1 MSTKNPNNSFDS
13 ATFLKTV
20 PHKPGVYRMIS
31 IDEKILYVGKAKD
44 LKNRVASYFRDNIA
58 NSRTYSM
65 VKQICDVHFTITA
78 TEAEALLLESNL
90 IKKYQPRYN
99 VLLRDDKSYPNIF
112 LSKDKYPRL
121 SFHRGAKKAKGQYF
135 GPYPSAGAVRETL
148 SLLQK
153 LFQVR
158 QCENSYFRNRSRP
171 CLQFQIKRCTAP
183 CTNEISE
190 KDYKQGVSHT
200 VKFLQGKSQEVIEE
214 LVKQMDSASE
224 SLAFEQAAVHRD
236 QIEQLRMISQ
246 QQSISS
252 DGQSN
257 VDVIAIQFASN
268 VASVQV
274 LTIRNGNNLGN
285 KNFFPKL
292 PRIYS
297 NVYDLALNSGVSNTE
312 EVDIEK
318 VIVEEIEV
326 KDTLQ
331 KEASEVSSVI
341 NGSSTERSNV
351 NRDQSID
358 QEIDTLSEEGI
369 ESPEESILSSFI
381 AQYYMSREIPNAV
394 LLSHVPE
401 GVDVLEEMLSLKAE
415 RKVKLSHRLR
425 GDRVRWV
432 DMATRNAQHALAT
445 HLASKSGIQKRVLA
459 LQEELN
465 LDYIPAR
472 MECFDISHTMGEATV
487 ASCVVF
493 GLEGPIKS
501 EYRRYNITDIVGGDD
516 YAAMKQVLQRRFKK
530 VVEKTKGH
538 EKENKLPDILFIDGG
553 KGQVTQA
560 VDVLS
565 DLQISGVDII
575 GVTKGEG
582 RRQDMD
588 TLTIL
593 SDCGSGD
600 ESDDKGKNNQLKE
613 KLYLPAHS
621 SALHLVQQIRDE
633 AHRFAISGHR
643 QRRQKTRN
651 TSPLE
656 GIPGLGPKRRQDLLK
671 RFGGIRA
678 ITRAS
683 VDELA
688 KVNGVSAKLAEKIYD
703 VFHSD

>member
-1 MSTKNPNNSFDS
+1 MSVKNPNQSFDS
-13 ATFLKTV
+13 ASFLKTV

-31 IDEKILYVGKAKD
+31 VDEKILYVGKAKD
-44 LKNRVASYFRDNIA
+44 LKSRVSSYFRDNIA

-65 VKQICDVHFTITA
+65 VKQICDVQVTITT

-99 VLLRDDKSYPNIF
+99 ILLRDDKSYPNIY
-112 LSKDKYPRL
+112 LSKDKFPRL

-158 QCENSYFRNRSRP
+158 QCENSYYSNRSRP
-171 CLQFQIKRCTAP
+171 CLQYQIKRCTAP
-183 CTNEISE
+183 CTNEITE
-190 KDYKQGVSHT
+190 KDYQQGVAHT
-200 VKFLQGKSQEVIEE
+200 VKFLQGKSQQVIDE
-214 LVKQMDSASE
+214 LVQQMDHASAKLE
-224 SLAFEQAAVHRD
+224 FEQAANHRD
-236 QIEQLRMISQ
+236 KIEQLRKISQ

-257 VDVIAIQFASN
+257 VDVIALQFASN

-292 PRIYS
+292 PKMYKTIHGEDSYS
-297 NVYDLALNSGVSNTE
+297 AENNLEDSKESN
-312 EVDIEK
+312 
-318 VIVEEIEV
+318 
-326 KDTLQ
+326 
-331 KEASEVSSVI
+331 
-341 NGSSTERSNV
+341 
-351 NRDQSID
+351 
-358 QEIDTLSEEGI
+358 
-369 ESPEESILSSFI
+369 PEESILSSFL
-381 AQYYMSREIPNAV
+381 AQYYMSREIPNEI

-401 GVDVLEEMLSLKAE
+401 ESEILQEMLTLKAE
-415 RKVKLSHRLR
+415 RKVTLSYRLR

-432 DMATRNAQHALAT
+432 EMAMRNAQHALAT
-445 HLASKSGIQKRVLA
+445 HLASKAGIQKRVLA

-472 MECFDISHTMGEATV
+472 MECFDISHTMGEAAV

-501 EYRRYNITDIVGGDD
+501 EYRRYNINDIVGGDD

-530 VVEKTKGH
+530 VVEKDNS
-538 EKENKLPDILFIDGG
+538 EDSKLPDILFIDGG

-588 TLTIL
+588 KLTVL
-593 SDCGSGD
+593 T
-600 ESDDKGKNNQLKE
+600 ENTETKE
-613 KLYLPAHS
+613 NLFLPAHS
-621 SALHLVQQIRDE
+621 SALHLIQQIRDE

-656 GIPGLGPKRRQDLLK
+656 GIVGLGPKRRQDLLK
-671 RFGGIRA
+671 QFGGIRA

-683 VDELA
+683 ADELS
-688 KVNGVSAKLAEKIYD
+688 KVNGISAKLAEKIYD
-703 VFHSD
+703 VFHSE

>member
-1 MSTKNPNNSFDS
+1 MSVKNPNQNFDS
-13 ATFLKTV
+13 ASFLKTV

-31 IDEKILYVGKAKD
+31 EDEKILYVGKAKD
-44 LKNRVASYFRDNIA
+44 LKNRVSSYFRDNIA

-65 VKQICDVHFTITA
+65 VKQIFDVQVTITT

-90 IKKYQPRYN
+90 IKKHQPRYN
-99 VLLRDDKSYPNIF
+99 ILLRDDKSYPNIY
-112 LSKDKYPRL
+112 LSKDKFPRL

-148 SLLQK
+148 ALLQK

-158 QCENSYFRNRSRP
+158 QCENSYFKNRSRP

-183 CTNEISE
+183 CTNEITE
-190 KDYKQGVSHT
+190 ADYQQGVSHT
-200 VKFLQGKSQEVIEE
+200 IKFLQGKSEQVIDE
-214 LVKQMDSASE
+214 LVQQMDHASVTLE
-224 SLAFEQAAVHRD
+224 FEQAANHRD
-236 QIEQLRMISQ
+236 KIEQLRFISQ

-252 DGQSN
+252 DVQSN
-257 VDVIAIQFASN
+257 VDVIALQFASD

-292 PRIYS
+292 PKIYKGIDEQSAALDSSKDLLEAPQNS
-297 NVYDLALNSGVSNTE
+297 N
-312 EVDIEK
+312 
-318 VIVEEIEV
+318 
-326 KDTLQ
+326 
-331 KEASEVSSVI
+331 
-341 NGSSTERSNV
+341 
-351 NRDQSID
+351 
-358 QEIDTLSEEGI
+358 
-369 ESPEESILSSFI
+369 PEESILSSFI
-381 AQYYMSREIPNAV
+381 AQYYMSREIPNEI

-401 GVDVLEEMLSLKAE
+401 DSRVLTEMLNLKAE
-415 RKVKLSHRLR
+415 RKVILSYRLR
-425 GDRVRWV
+425 GDRLRWIE
-432 DMATRNAQHALAT
+432 MATRNAQHALAT
-445 HLASKSGIQKRVLA
+445 HLASKAGIQKRVLA
-459 LQEELN
+459 LQEELDM
-465 LDYIPAR
+465 DYIPAR

-501 EYRRYNITDIVGGDD
+501 EYRRYNINDIVGGDD

-530 VVEKTKGH
+530 AVEKDNAKKPG
-538 EKENKLPDILFIDGG
+538 KESKLPDILFIDGG

-560 VDVLS
+560 VEVLS

-588 TLTIL
+588 KLTVL
-593 SDCGSGD
+593 TENSNS
-600 ESDDKGKNNQLKE
+600 KE
-613 KLYLPAHS
+613 DLFLPAHS
-621 SALHLVQQIRDE
+621 SALHLIQQIRDE

-643 QRRQKTRN
+643 QRRQKARN

-656 GIPGLGPKRRQDLLK
+656 GIPGLGQKRRQDLLK
-671 RFGGIRA
+671 QFGGIRA

-683 VDELA
+683 ADELS
-688 KVNGVSAKLAEKIYD
+688 KVNGISAKLAEKIYD
-703 VFHSD
+703 VFHSE

>member
-1 MSTKNPNNSFDS
+1 MSVKNPNKSFDS
-13 ATFLKTV
+13 ISFLKTV

-31 IDEKILYVGKAKD
+31 EDEKILYVGKAKD
-44 LKNRVASYFRDNIA
+44 LRNRVSSYFRDNIA

-65 VKQICDVHFTITA
+65 VKQICEVQVTITT

-99 VLLRDDKSYPNIF
+99 ILLRDDKSYPNIY
-112 LSKDKYPRL
+112 LSKDKFPRL
-121 SFHRGAKKAKGQYF
+121 SFHRGAKKGKGQYF

-148 SLLQK
+148 ALLQK

-158 QCENSYFRNRSRP
+158 QCENSYFSNRSRP

-183 CTNEISE
+183 CTNEITE
-190 KDYKQGVSHT
+190 KDYQQGVSHT
-200 VKFLQGKSQEVIEE
+200 VKFLQGKSQQVIDE
-214 LVKQMDSASE
+214 LVQQMDHAAAKLE
-224 SLAFEQAAVHRD
+224 FEKAANHRD
-236 QIEQLRMISQ
+236 KIEQLRKISQ

-257 VDVIAIQFASN
+257 VDVIALQFASN

-292 PRIYS
+292 PKLYQSINNEDLNDDES
-297 NVYDLALNSGVSNTE
+297 IVEGDNVVQPSNTALE
-312 EVDIEK
+312 D
-318 VIVEEIEV
+318 
-326 KDTLQ
+326 
-331 KEASEVSSVI
+331 SE
-341 NGSSTERSNV
+341 NSN
-351 NRDQSID
+351 
-358 QEIDTLSEEGI
+358 
-369 ESPEESILSSFI
+369 PEESILSSFL
-381 AQYYMSREIPNAV
+381 AQYYMTREIPNEI

-401 GVDVLEEMLSLKAE
+401 DSQVLEEMLMLKAE
-415 RKVKLSHRLR
+415 RKVTLSYRLR

-432 DMATRNAQHALAT
+432 EMAMRNAQHALGT
-445 HLASKSGIQKRVLA
+445 HLASKAGIQKRVLA

-493 GLEGPIKS
+493 GLEGAIKS
-501 EYRRYNITDIVGGDD
+501 EYRRYNINDIVGGDD
-516 YAAMKQVLQRRFKK
+516 YAAMRQVLQRRFKK
-530 VVEKTKGH
+530 VVDKDGDTDC
-538 EKENKLPDILFIDGG
+538 KLPDILFIDGG

-560 VDVLS
+560 VEVLS
-565 DLQISGVDII
+565 ELQISGVDII

-588 TLTIL
+588 KLTVL
-593 SDCGSGD
+593 SGNTSENSSKQTGT
-600 ESDDKGKNNQLKE
+600 KE
-613 KLYLPAHS
+613 NLFLPAHS
-621 SALHLVQQIRDE
+621 SALHLIQQIRDE

-656 GIPGLGPKRRQDLLK
+656 GIAGLGPKRRQDLLK
-671 RFGGIRA
+671 QFGGIRA
-678 ITRAS
+678 ITSAS
-683 VDELA
+683 VDELS
-688 KVNGVSAKLAEKIYD
+688 KVNGISAKLAEKIYD
-703 VFHSD
+703 VFHSE

>member
-1 MSTKNPNNSFDS
+1 MSTKNPNQRFDS
-13 ATFLKTV
+13 ASFLKTV

-31 IDEKILYVGKAKD
+31 EDENILYVGKAKD

-65 VKQICDVHFTITA
+65 VKQICDVRVTITS

-99 VLLRDDKSYPNIF
+99 ILLRDDKSYPNIF
-112 LSKDKYPRL
+112 LSKDQFPRL
-121 SFHRGAKKAKGQYF
+121 TFHRGAKKAKGQYF

-158 QCENSYFRNRSRP
+158 QCENSYFSNRSRP
-171 CLQFQIKRCTAP
+171 CLQYQIKRCTAP
-183 CTNEISE
+183 CTNEITDV
-190 KDYKQGVSHT
+190 DYQQGVNHT
-200 VKFLQGKSQEVIEE
+200 VKFLQGKSQQVIDE
-214 LVKQMDSASE
+214 LVQQMDVASAN
-224 SLAFEQAAVHRD
+224 LAFEQAATYRD
-236 QIEQLRMISQ
+236 KIEQLRQISQ
-246 QQSISS
+246 QQSISK

-257 VDVIAIQFASN
+257 VDVVAIQYASN

-292 PRIYS
+292 PRAYKNTVEDSQPKSTDGIQ
-297 NVYDLALNSGVSNTE
+297 NSF
-312 EVDIEK
+312 
-318 VIVEEIEV
+318 EEI
-326 KDTLQ
+326 D
-331 KEASEVSSVI
+331 I
-341 NGSSTERSNV
+341 NH
-351 NRDQSID
+351 
-358 QEIDTLSEEGI
+358 
-369 ESPEESILSSFI
+369 PEESILSSFL
-381 AQYYMSREIPNAV
+381 AQYYMSREIPNEI
-394 LLSHVPE
+394 LLSHAPK
-401 GVDVLEEMLSLKAE
+401 DLAVLEQMLTLKAE
-415 RKVKLSHRLR
+415 RKVALSHRLR

-432 DMATRNAQHALAT
+432 EMALRNAQHALAT
-445 HLASKSGIQKRVLA
+445 HLASKAGIQKRVLA
-459 LQEELN
+459 LQEELD

-501 EYRRYNITDIVGGDD
+501 EYRRYNINDIVGGDD

-530 VVEKTKGH
+530 VVDKNNAGNNDKEK
-538 EKENKLPDILFIDGG
+538 KLPDILFIDGG

-593 SDCGSGD
+593 SNHDSEKGFD
-600 ESDDKGKNNQLKE
+600 SDNQLKE

-643 QRRQKTRN
+643 QKRQKARN

-671 RFGGIRA
+671 QFGGIRA

-683 VDELA
+683 VEELS
-688 KVNGVSAKLAEKIYD
+688 KVNGISANLAEKIYD
-703 VFHSD
+703 VFHSE

>member
-1 MSTKNPNNSFDS
+1 MSTKNPNKRFDS
-13 ATFLKTV
+13 AGFLKTV

-31 IDEKILYVGKAKD
+31 EDEKILYVGKAKD

-65 VKQICDVHFTITA
+65 VKQICDVQITITS

-90 IKKYQPRYN
+90 IKKHQPRYN
-99 VLLRDDKSYPNIF
+99 ILLRDDKSYPNIF
-112 LSKDKYPRL
+112 LSKDKFPRL

-158 QCENSYFRNRSRP
+158 QCENSYFSNRSRP
-171 CLQFQIKRCTAP
+171 CLQYQIKRCTAP
-183 CTNEISE
+183 CTNEITE
-190 KDYKQGVSHT
+190 HDYQQGVAYT
-200 VKFLQGKSQEVIEE
+200 VKFLQGKSQQVIDD
-214 LVKQMDSASE
+214 LVKQMDQAAASLE
-224 SLAFEQAAVHRD
+224 FEQAAYHRD
-236 QIEQLRMISQ
+236 KIEQLRKISQ
-246 QQSISS
+246 QQSISN
-252 DGQSN
+252 DVQSN
-257 VDVIAIQFASN
+257 VDVVALSFASN

-292 PRIYS
+292 P
-297 NVYDLALNSGVSNTE
+297 
-312 EVDIEK
+312 K
-318 VIVEEIEV
+318 MF
-326 KDTLQ
+326 K
-331 KEASEVSSVI
+331 
-341 NGSSTERSNV
+341 GSSEEEQNDFDDNEENSSIEINSN
-351 NRDQSID
+351 R
-358 QEIDTLSEEGI
+358 
-369 ESPEESILSSFI
+369 PEESILSSFL
-381 AQYYMSREIPNAV
+381 AQYYMSREIPHEV
-394 LLSHVPE
+394 LLSHIPE
-401 GVDVLEEMLSLKAE
+401 DIDILEQMLSLKAE
-415 RKVKLSHRLR
+415 RKVALSHRLR

-432 DMATRNAQHALAT
+432 EMATRNAQHALAT
-445 HLASKSGIQKRVLA
+445 HLASKAGIQKRVLA

-465 LDYIPAR
+465 LEYIPAR

-501 EYRRYNITDIVGGDD
+501 EYRRYNISDIVGGDD

-530 VVEKTKGH
+530 VVDKNKDDEA
-538 EKENKLPDILFIDGG
+538 ESKLPDILFIDGG

-588 TLTIL
+588 TLTVL
-593 SDCGSGD
+593 TDSDSND
-600 ESDDKGKNNQLKE
+600 ESKSNKQLKE

-643 QRRQKTRN
+643 QRRQKARN

-671 RFGGIRA
+671 QFGGIRA

-683 VDELA
+683 VDELS
-688 KVNGVSAKLAEKIYD
+688 KVNGISANLAEKIYD
-703 VFHSD
+703 AFHSE

>member
-1 MSTKNPNNSFDS
+1 MSVKNPNNSFDS
-13 ATFLKTV
+13 ASFLKTV
-20 PHKPGVYRMIS
+20 PRKPGVYRMIS
-31 IDEKILYVGKAKD
+31 SDEKILYVGKAKD
-44 LKNRVASYFRDNIA
+44 LRSRVSSYFRDNIA

-65 VKQICDVHFTITA
+65 VKQICDVQITITA

-99 VLLRDDKSYPNIF
+99 ILLRDDKSYPNIY
-112 LSKDKYPRL
+112 LSKDKFPRL

-158 QCENSYFRNRSRP
+158 QCENSYYSNRSRP

-183 CTNEISE
+183 CTNEITE
-190 KDYKQGVSHT
+190 KDYQQGVAHT
-200 VKFLQGKSQEVIEE
+200 VKFLQGKSQQVIDE
-214 LVKQMDSASE
+214 LVQQMDHASAKLE
-224 SLAFEQAAVHRD
+224 FEQAANHRD
-236 QIEQLRMISQ
+236 KIEQLRKISQ

-257 VDVIAIQFASN
+257 VDVIALQFASN

-292 PRIYS
+292 PKMYK
-297 NVYDLALNSGVSNTE
+297 T
-312 EVDIEK
+312 
-318 VIVEEIEV
+318 
-326 KDTLQ
+326 
-331 KEASEVSSVI
+331 I
-341 NGSSTERSNV
+341 NGEDSYSAENTLEDSKESN
-351 NRDQSID
+351 
-358 QEIDTLSEEGI
+358 
-369 ESPEESILSSFI
+369 PEESILSSFI
-381 AQYYMSREIPNAV
+381 AQYYMSREIPNEI
-394 LLSHVPE
+394 LLSHLPE
-401 GVDVLEEMLSLKAE
+401 DSEILQEMLTLKAE
-415 RKVKLSHRLR
+415 RKVTLSYRLR

-432 DMATRNAQHALAT
+432 EMATRNAQHALAT
-445 HLASKSGIQKRVLA
+445 HLASKAGIQKRVLA

-493 GLEGPIKS
+493 GLEGAIKS
-501 EYRRYNITDIVGGDD
+501 EYRRYNINDIVGGDD

-530 VVEKTKGH
+530 VVDKDNSEDS
-538 EKENKLPDILFIDGG
+538 KLPDILFIDGG

-588 TLTIL
+588 KLTVL
-593 SDCGSGD
+593 T
-600 ESDDKGKNNQLKE
+600 ENTETKE
-613 KLYLPAHS
+613 NLFLPAHS
-621 SALHLVQQIRDE
+621 SALHLIQQIRDE

-656 GIPGLGPKRRQDLLK
+656 GIAGLGPKRRQDLLK
-671 RFGGIRA
+671 QFGGIRA

-683 VDELA
+683 ADELS
-688 KVNGVSAKLAEKIYD
+688 KVNGISAKLAEKIYD
-703 VFHSD
+703 VFHSE

>member
-1 MSTKNPNNSFDS
+1 MSTKNPNKSFDS
-13 ATFLKTV
+13 GSFLKTV

-31 IDEKILYVGKAKD
+31 VDEKILYVGKAKD
-44 LKNRVASYFRDNIA
+44 LKNRVSSYFRDNIA

-65 VKQICDVHFTITA
+65 VKQIHDVRVTITS

-99 VLLRDDKSYPNIF
+99 ILLRDDKSYPNIF
-112 LSKDKYPRL
+112 LSKDTFPRL

-158 QCENSYFRNRSRP
+158 QCENSYFSNRSRP
-171 CLQFQIKRCTAP
+171 CLQYQIKRCTAP
-183 CTNEISE
+183 CTNEITE
-190 KDYKQGVSHT
+190 ADYQQGVTHT
-200 VKFLQGKSQEVIEE
+200 VKFLQGKSQQVIDE
-214 LVKQMDSASE
+214 LVQQMDQASSNLE
-224 SLAFEQAAVHRD
+224 FEQAATHRD
-236 QIEQLRMISQ
+236 KIEQLRKISQ
-246 QQSISS
+246 QQSISN

-257 VDVIAIQFASN
+257 VDVVALQFASN
-268 VASVQV
+268 IASVQV

-292 PRIYS
+292 PKMFK
-297 NVYDLALNSGVSNTE
+297 NKTDDAPLEFNDEKNNSF
-312 EVDIEK
+312 D
-318 VIVEEIEV
+318 
-326 KDTLQ
+326 
-331 KEASEVSSVI
+331 
-341 NGSSTERSNV
+341 
-351 NRDQSID
+351 
-358 QEIDTLSEEGI
+358 EIDFKH
-369 ESPEESILSSFI
+369 PEESILSSFL
-381 AQYYMSREIPNAV
+381 AQYYMSREIPNEI
-394 LLSHVPE
+394 LLSHVPQ
-401 GVDVLEEMLSLKAE
+401 DADILEQMLTLKAE
-415 RKVKLSHRLR
+415 RKVSLSHRLR

-432 DMATRNAQHALAT
+432 EMATRNAQHALAT
-445 HLASKSGIQKRVLA
+445 HLASKAGIQKRVLA

-501 EYRRYNITDIVGGDD
+501 EYRRYNINDIVGGDD

-530 VVEKTKGH
+530 AIEKENNK
-538 EKENKLPDILFIDGG
+538 EDNKENKLPDILFIDGG

-593 SDCGSGD
+593 SNSNSEEGFDSQ
-600 ESDDKGKNNQLKE
+600 NQLKE

-643 QRRQKTRN
+643 QKRQKTRN
-651 TSPLE
+651 KSPLE

-671 RFGGIRA
+671 QFGGIRA

-683 VDELA
+683 IDELS
-688 KVNGVSAKLAEKIYD
+688 KVNGISANLAEKIYD
-703 VFHSD
+703 VFHSE

>member
-1 MSTKNPNNSFDS
+1 MSVKNPNQSFDS
-13 ATFLKTV
+13 ISFLKTV

-31 IDEKILYVGKAKD
+31 EDEKILYVGKAKD
-44 LKNRVASYFRDNIA
+44 LKNRVSSYFRDNIA

-65 VKQICDVHFTITA
+65 VKQIFDVQVTITA

-99 VLLRDDKSYPNIF
+99 ILLRDDKSYPNIY
-112 LSKDKYPRL
+112 LSNDKFPRL

-158 QCENSYFRNRSRP
+158 QCENSYYRNRSRP

-183 CTNEISE
+183 CTNEITE
-190 KDYKQGVSHT
+190 TDYKQGVSHT
-200 VKFLQGKSQEVIEE
+200 VKFLQGKSQQVIEE
-214 LVKQMDSASE
+214 LVQQMDKSSTA
-224 SLAFEQAAVHRD
+224 LDFEQAATYRD
-236 QIEQLRMISQ
+236 RIEQLRAISQ

-252 DGQSN
+252 DSQSN
-257 VDVIAIQFASN
+257 IDVIALQFASDI
-268 VASVQV
+268 ASVQV

-292 PRIYS
+292 PKMYKTNNEKELGI
-297 NVYDLALNSGVSNTE
+297 DLE
-312 EVDIEK
+312 
-318 VIVEEIEV
+318 
-326 KDTLQ
+326 
-331 KEASEVSSVI
+331 
-341 NGSSTERSNV
+341 
-351 NRDQSID
+351 
-358 QEIDTLSEEGI
+358 SEEPDAI
-369 ESPEESILSSFI
+369 ELLNNPEESILSSFI
-381 AQYYMSREIPNAV
+381 AQYYMSREIPNEI
-394 LLSHVPE
+394 LLSHSPTD
-401 GVDVLEEMLSLKAE
+401 VDVLQQMLTLKAE
-415 RKVKLSHRLR
+415 RKVILSFRLR

-432 DMATRNAQHALAT
+432 DMAMRNAQHALTT
-445 HLASKSGIQKRVLA
+445 HLISKAGVQKRILA

-465 LDYIPAR
+465 LDCIPSR

-501 EYRRYNITDIVGGDD
+501 EYRRYNIKNIVGGDD

-530 VVEKTKGH
+530 VLENAANGA
-538 EKENKLPDILFIDGG
+538 EEDNKLPDILFIDGG
-553 KGQVTQA
+553 KGQVSQA

-565 DLQISGVDII
+565 ALQISGVDII

-588 TLTIL
+588 KLTIL
-593 SDCGSGD
+593 SENGD
-600 ESDDKGKNNQLKE
+600 KKE
-613 KLYLPAHS
+613 NLFLPSHS

-651 TSPLE
+651 SSPLE

-671 RFGGIRA
+671 QFGGIRA

-683 VDELA
+683 IDELS
-688 KVNGVSAKLAEKIYD
+688 KVNGISANLAEKIYD
-703 VFHSD
+703 VFHSE